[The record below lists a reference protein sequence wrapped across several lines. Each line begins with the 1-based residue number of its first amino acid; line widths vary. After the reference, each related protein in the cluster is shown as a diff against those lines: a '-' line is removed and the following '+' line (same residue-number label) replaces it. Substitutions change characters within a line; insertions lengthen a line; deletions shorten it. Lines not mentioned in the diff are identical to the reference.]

1 MIPAECR
8 MLCLSLIYSSSA
20 HDNRSAVILG
30 VHEDRRLVI
39 IVLDVCTGS

>member
-8 MLCLSLIYSSSA
+8 MLCLSLMSSSA
-20 HDNRSAVILG
+20 HDNQSAVILG
-30 VHEDRRLVI
+30 VHEDQRLVI